1 MALNKCKECGN
12 EVSTKA
18 KSCPKCGAALKKPG
32 GCLRILGIVIGCSIF
47 LGIVSSLI
55 DPGTDTDSQST
66 QPANTE
72 PSESTQSVIEPEP
85 EPEPEPKETV
95 PAIGTY
101 ERLIYEITQTLGSCN
116 RDVRRIHDIN
126 VNGDFVLVKFSI
138 NDNLANSWI
147 KFGAK
152 ADIIDI
158 LKAVSKS
165 QYPYSIIDVNGTFAL
180 TDKYGNSEESK
191 VIQATYRRSTV
202 ERINWSGFD
211 LENVYEV
218 GEDIW
223 LHPAF
228 RD

>member
-32 GCLRILGIVIGCSIF
+32 GCLRVLGIIIGVSIF
-47 LGIVSSLI
+47 LGIVSSLS
-55 DPGTDTDSQST
+55 DPGSDTDSQST

-72 PSESTQSVIEPEP
+72 PNQSTQSVIK
-85 EPEPEPKETV
+85 PEPEPKEIV

-101 ERLIYEITQTLGSCN
+101 ERLIYEITQALGSYNN
-116 RDVRRIHDIN
+116 RNVRRIHDIN

-138 NDNLANSWI
+138 RDGFTNSSI

-152 ADIIDI
+152 VDIMDI

-165 QYPYSIIDVNGTFAL
+165 QYPYNIIDVNGTFVL

-191 VIQATYRRSTV
+191 VVQATYRRSTV

>member
-1 MALNKCKECGN
+1 MFCKQCGN

-32 GCLRILGIVIGCSIF
+32 GCLRVLGIIIGVSIF
-47 LGIVSSLI
+47 LGIVSSLS
-55 DPGTDTDSQST
+55 DPGSDTDSQST

-72 PSESTQSVIEPEP
+72 PNQSTQSVIKPEP
-85 EPEPEPKETV
+85 EPEPEPKDIV
-95 PAIGTY
+95 PAIGTS
-101 ERLIYEITQTLGSCN
+101 ERMIYEITRALGSYN
-116 RDVRRIHDIN
+116 HRNVRRIHGIN

-138 NDNLANSWI
+138 GDSWTNSLI
-147 KFGAK
+147 KFSAK
-152 ADIIDI
+152 SDIMEI
-158 LKAVSKS
+158 LQAVSKS
-165 QYPYSIIDVNGTFAL
+165 QYPYNIIDINGTFAL
-180 TDKYGNSEESK
+180 TDKYGNSEESIVVK
-191 VIQATYRRSTV
+191 ATYRRSTV

-211 LENVYEV
+211 LENIYKV